1 MSICRPVIVFLAL
14 FTGLAALMLA
24 PYAAV
29 DGRAQTLMQTIDPHA
44 LYEAR
49 CVRCHPPHAGEFVP
63 SALER
68 DEDGTIVGKHRGAA
82 IDDLLV
88 NGHGRLSKE
97 EVPVML
103 DHLTRIFELGSLFR
117 NRCLICHDRA
127 VDLAR
132 ERLALKDG
140 RVIGRYSGRDI
151 ATFLQSHGRLS
162 LEEIAPVIDMLTRQI
177 ATAQRGL

>member
-1 MSICRPVIVFLAL
+1 MHVWRPVVLFLAVIASSV
-14 FTGLAALMLA
+14 GLSLVPGASQDLA
-24 PYAAV
+24 TV
-29 DGRAQTLMQTIDPHA
+29 IDPHA

-68 DEDGTIVGKHRGAA
+68 DEHGTIIGKHRGAA

-88 NGHGRLSKE
+88 NGHGRLSEE

-132 ERLALKDG
+132 GRLILRDGALT
-140 RVIGRYSGRDI
+140 GRYSGRDI
-151 ATFLQSHGRLS
+151 AAFLATHGRLS
-162 LEEIAPVIDMLTRQI
+162 ADEVGPVVDMLTRQI
-177 ATAQRGL
+177 ATAQPRL